1 MASTDLARLKPVD
14 LRQVWQ
20 REAEDFTPWLAQ
32 PDNIT
37 LLGETLG
44 LELDVESTEAGVGP
58 YRADIVCRDT
68 ASGSSEGALVLIENQ
83 LERTNHNHLG
93 QLLTYAAG
101 LDAVTVVWIAAP
113 FTDEHRTA
121 LDWLNERTDQS
132 VNFFGLE
139 IELWRIGDSPIAP
152 KFNIVAQPNDWTKT
166 VRDTTGR
173 GRELSETRRQ
183 QLEFWIEFEEFVKSR
198 GDEIRCQRPGPQT
211 WMNSSLGRTWMT
223 FACVISTS
231 PPSVRVELVLD
242 GDDAKA
248 WFSLLEI
255 DRKLIEEEIGE
266 ELVWHSPP
274 NRKGARVQIK
284 NDIDFRNH
292 SQREESKQ
300 WLYERLRIFHEVL
313 KPRALALN
321 AADAT
326 ADMNSEGESA
336 S

>member
-1 MASTDLARLKPVD
+1 MAAIDLARLEPVD

-20 REAEDFTPWLAQ
+20 SEPEDFTPWLAQ
-32 PDNIT
+32 PDNISQ
-37 LLGETLG
+37 LGESLG

-68 ASGSSEGALVLIENQ
+68 SNGSSEGALVLIENQ

-121 LDWLNERTDQS
+121 LDWLNQKTDQS

-139 IELWRIGDSPIAP
+139 IELWRIGGSPIAP
-152 KFNIVAQPNDWTKT
+152 KFNVVAQPNDWTKT
-166 VRDTTGR
+166 IRDTTGR

-183 QLEFWIEFEEFVKSR
+183 QLEFWTEFEEFVKSR
-198 GDEIRCQRPGPQT
+198 GDEIRCQKPGPQT

-231 PPSVRVELVLD
+231 PPSVRVELCLD

-248 WFSLLEI
+248 WFSLLEN
-255 DRKLIEEEIGE
+255 DSGSIEGEIGKD
-266 ELVWHSPP
+266 LIWHNPS
-274 NRKGARVQIK
+274 NKKSARIQIK
-284 NDIDFRNH
+284 KDLDFRNR
-292 SQREESKQ
+292 SQREEVKE
-300 WLYERLRIFHEVL
+300 WLYESLRIFHQVL

-326 ADMNSEGESA
+326 IDMDEAGESD